1 MGCVHAEKELN
12 HVFKIR
18 TRQWG
23 SMQKSPRPPIATDLL
38 MDRSLPSIT
47 QGRDHPRCRLSGPY
61 ASLPWPSGWLPASL
75 LVDKGNTQQ
84 MTHTS
89 LPTFIWGTSWWMV
102 VQITLVINTPHP
114 TASTAEGS
122 RLWSLQ
128 IARFSLSSVPLTLYR
143 QVPVTS
149 STKIAQTT

>member
-75 LVDKGNTQQ
+75 LVDKGNTQNHVCQ
-84 MTHTS
+84 AIPVTFPYFFS
-89 LPTFIWGTSWWMV
+89 LPC
-102 VQITLVINTPHP
+102 TPP
-114 TASTAEGS
+114 SQV
-122 RLWSLQ
+122 R
-128 IARFSLSSVPLTLYR
+128 SLSIFALFTGHMGEFLIYMPL
-143 QVPVTS
+143 
-149 STKIAQTT
+149 AC